1 MASTKESLSEI
12 TPTRGYT
19 VRRLNAGDAIRVGG
33 MISSVIGDNRITAVL
48 QTGDTNTIA
57 IGIISVFLDRVPRQL
72 GVWVADLIGLTKQYD
87 FKSYRKTAREE
98 AKEENLLPPV
108 DEQVRYYMEE
118 DIVRDLND
126 SYPADTYM
134 EVLREIMEQDE
145 FDDFLR
151 SCICTAQTARML
163 SAKFSSLS
171 SESSAKAKK
180 KSSKSPSD
188 DSSDDSS
195 E

>member
-72 GVWVADLIGLTKQYD
+72 GVWVADLIGLTKNYD
-87 FKSYRKTAREE
+87 FKKYRKQARIE
-98 AKEENLLPPV
+98 AKDENLLPPP

-126 SYPADTYM
+126 NYPAATYL
-134 EVLREIMEQDE
+134 EVLGEIMQQDD

-151 SCICTAQTARML
+151 SCISTAQTARML
-163 SAKFSSLS
+163 SSKFSSLS
-171 SESSAKAKK
+171 SESSDKAKE
-180 KSSKSPSD
+180 KSSTSPSD